1 MKPIPTL
8 YARFLLWLNCWREG
22 TVSRIP
28 SWETLR
34 NHFLK
39 QTLMEG
45 RLNVNFSMYSI
56 KSFDFENWSCYFT
69 PTSKPIFLNWNGDP
83 PRHQQQTLQRHELLA
98 QQRAF
103 EEPGMRLEF
112 WNLSWGMDAMH
123 APGMLERG
131 QLTEAVINSF
141 STQFSQCNCLVTSP
155 RALVYSQRFNEFWT
169 WLVTTAQHHEVHH
182 ITPAVWKAGV
192 PRKRHNATRNWHLE
206 FGTSRRKY
214 W

>member
-1 MKPIPTL
+1 MVPFGTSPASSKDPSRKRCDVEMGTSSGQKREPKGLWPKNTMDESSTLMKPIPTL

-98 QQRAF
+98 QQRASKNLAWGWSF
-103 EEPGMRLEF
+103 EICLGGWMQC
-112 WNLSWGMDAMH
+112 MH
-123 APGMLERG
+123 LG
-131 QLTEAVINSF
+131 
-141 STQFSQCNCLVTSP
+141 C
-155 RALVYSQRFNEFWT
+155 
-169 WLVTTAQHHEVHH
+169 
-182 ITPAVWKAGV
+182 
-192 PRKRHNATRNWHLE
+192 
-206 FGTSRRKY
+206 
-214 W
+214 